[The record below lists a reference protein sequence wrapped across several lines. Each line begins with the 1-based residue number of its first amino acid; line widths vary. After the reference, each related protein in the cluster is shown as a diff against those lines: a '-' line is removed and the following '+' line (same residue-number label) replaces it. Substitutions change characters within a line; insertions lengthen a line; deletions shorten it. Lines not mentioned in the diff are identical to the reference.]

1 MHPCRRRLA
10 LAFAVF
16 VLAAPALAQRPDTGT
31 SPPPPGPTAPQAS
44 PPQAGPS
51 RNPDAADRDM
61 MASMEK
67 MAQDMTD
74 VPMTG
79 DPDRDFAAMMIPH
92 HQGAIDMARVELR
105 YGKDPTLLR
114 LSHKIVAAQTRE
126 ITQMQRWQLRHHPS
140 Q

>member
-1 MHPCRRRLA
+1 
-10 LAFAVF
+10 
-16 VLAAPALAQRPDTGT
+16 
-31 SPPPPGPTAPQAS
+31 
-44 PPQAGPS
+44 
-51 RNPDAADRDM
+51 M